1 MSAVTDR
8 FVTDPSSA
16 TGFHR
21 RERPSFSGGAA
32 VAAKTRSFRRGGGAL
47 EASGADETGGA
58 QHTRTIH
65 HGERR
70 VAARRRSARGGGA
83 AIMPMVHGRAKRRDL
98 RSELNLVELVLID
111 APPPMRARL
120 LLLACA
126 LSRASGLVVGG
137 RCPAPAPAVAPVG
150 RADAPMMAAG
160 PARWRKLL
168 RPSTAAAAALAAVLA
183 GPVVGPLGGGSKSEA
198 VAAAMPMLGKRMNA
212 KALEGVLK
220 KKLKRVPVFM
230 VTNDGGSPFLSSTPD
245 GNQAA
250 LMFMFPADAQAMLK
264 GVLRAPNGASSGA
277 RILATDFERAFDL
290 ACLAPAESGL
300 QDPTTGRDLTM
311 VWQFQ
316 PHSAEQRAAQ
326 ALLVQSMKAPT
337 VPKCPAYT
345 VDGLVYSKGGKQVR
359 PVFLAKRDLD
369 AALKKAEASGVAPA
383 SKSVVVLDLLE
394 LVNELAIGLKGG
406 NEDAA
411 ALVQSIEFVPP
422 SESVSLRDEIKPAPS
437 KARIIPPD
445 HSRRQ

>member
-1 MSAVTDR
+1 M
-8 FVTDPSSA
+8 
-16 TGFHR
+16 
-21 RERPSFSGGAA
+21 
-32 VAAKTRSFRRGGGAL
+32 
-47 EASGADETGGA
+47 
-58 QHTRTIH
+58 
-65 HGERR
+65 
-70 VAARRRSARGGGA
+70 
-83 AIMPMVHGRAKRRDL
+83 
-98 RSELNLVELVLID
+98 ELVLID

-137 RCPAPAPAVAPVG
+137 RCPAPAPSVAPVG
-150 RADAPMMAAG
+150 RADAPTMAAG

-183 GPVVGPLGGGSKSEA
+183 GPVVGPLGGGSNSEA

>member
-47 EASGADETGGA
+47 EASGAAAASGA
-58 QHTRTIH
+58 QHARTTH
-65 HGERR
+65 HGARR

-83 AIMPMVHGRAKRRDL
+83 GMPMVVMVHGRRRDL

-150 RADAPMMAAG
+150 RADAPTMAAG